1 MTFRYDDLMIYCN
14 VVNPYC
20 GELNIYKNK
29 IMTKKNAKNHGYGL
43 TNVKKSVEL
52 YNGSIEIKTENG
64 LFVVLIALVN
74 KEKMNI

>member
-1 MTFRYDDLMIYCN
+1 
-14 VVNPYC
+14 
-20 GELNIYKNK
+20 
-29 IMTKKNAKNHGYGL
+29 MTKKNAKNHGYGL

-64 LFVVLIALVN
+64 LFVVLIALLN